1 MLLSPQAVMLEN
13 AFEPEMAGA
22 KSTGCTGSVCL
33 NELFVNAVGQ
43 ETEAVGPSDWTTG
56 EWVEIH
62 NSGTSS
68 VDMAGWYLRDH
79 YDNSNRQLDIS
90 ITSSPV
96 TVVWPQNAQNLILG
110 AGDYM
115 VIARN
120 GDGSSCGFCMT
131 NGQGIV
137 ELYDSSGT
145 KVHNAT
151 WSTPVSQGVSL
162 IEDSTSATADWQ
174 PANNLTPGQ
183 LNSGGG
189 SSSGPTWNTSDLR
202 ITEVLADAWPTDD
215 NATYPGGEWIEIE
228 NTGNAAMNLSG
239 WSVNDLSG
247 NKMNLNFTHVIDYN
261 VSHMIQPNERR
272 IVANIGLERSGVF
285 NNGGDSAF
293 LVNPNGE
300 YVAAANY
307 TSNGIPGHSFIAPTT
322 GTGNW
327 VMSLFPTPE
336 GSDARNVNS
345 SSPVRINELM
355 VNATNSWLSYPNGNW
370 IELSHRSI
378 DPAVD
383 VTGWS
388 IITGTAQTFP
398 LDVGFS
404 DRNSG
409 NGLLI
414 DSGSY
419 VVLSTPPT
427 TGQMQVNGDT
437 VSLVDGIG
445 DIVDSISWGGDFGS
459 NRTAVPTDSDLPAQ
473 PMMVSGWATPAMAN
487 PNQLTSSVNE
497 SADFRI
503 SELMPNPVGS
513 DSNLYPEGEWV
524 EIMNVGNDT
533 ASFQGWKIRD
543 GRNTSLALD
552 SESIPGLNESISSDW
567 ELDAGEH
574 LAVWRNGR
582 AMSLQN
588 SGDAVSLIDD
598 EGEVVQTLVYSLTPL
613 NSTLVSGSDIAD
625 EWTHSPWPTPGYAN
639 PLFDNPYT
647 GATTLEVNEVM
658 PQCTGGNL
666 GIDGDWLEIHNP
678 DAVTIN
684 LSRWLVVADSGDAM
698 VLRSLYLQHYASGVA
713 YERSDW
719 WNLDAGEYAVLI
731 PENNGF
737 LSNFDEMIDLRDPNG
752 DVRQEVV
759 WSTSE
764 NCRSIEGDASAWSE
778 GWLNTMWPTPG
789 EENPEPS
796 PWNPDDP
803 VWLTKVM
810 PGQIYNRDNEF
821 FEITNMGNSILNL
834 AGWHINR
841 IKSDGTANSG
851 TFNGLNLQPGES
863 VTLTQSPTNLSEDG
877 GVNAVDMNEVLDYSP
892 WMYDSGSSLQLISPD
907 GVIADTFVY
916 GNGLATVSGWSG
928 PAVTTPPTTTQGLIY
943 MRGDGCNEITDTN
956 TSADWEVRW
965 IKLGASMFCDSGV
978 FSTTGTL
985 EPMASPDGSL
995 YQFTEWLDGST
1006 TELHIHVYE
1015 LMSNDIVAKLVQ
1027 LSQANV
1033 DITIILEEDPF
1044 EDEEDL
1050 YKIRGM
1056 AYELYAGGITVYWMG
1071 NPRGENAP
1079 PAPYQYIHSKV
1090 AVRDGESVWIGSGN
1104 IKESTFPAG
1113 DYPSNR
1119 DWGLVINS
1127 QDVAQLVMSRMSWDE
1142 NVSHPHLNSYS
1153 VMDPSTG
1160 KPSGWTS
1167 YGPSGLEAVPPTTTP
1182 PVISGDFT
1190 GQVFTCP
1197 DDCITGI
1204 INLLD
1209 SADTSIELS
1218 LQGFDMGWHWGFGD
1232 NPLVEAVERALQRGV
1247 EVRLL
1252 INGYYVAYDDDI
1264 RDTVNHFN
1272 NQWNRTDGYDATAIL
1287 MAPAER
1293 ITKLHNKG
1301 VIVDGE
1307 SVLISS
1313 INWNSNAILRNREM
1327 GIVIHNADLAAWY
1340 LSSFEEDWNRLDADT
1355 DTDGD
1360 NMPDAWELEYGL
1372 NRTSSVIPGSPVP
1385 EQSHDFDGDGLDN
1398 LQEMGVSGDPNNPDT
1413 DGDCIRDIDELTFA
1427 TLHQIPA
1434 SDAILFADA
1443 DNDSVA
1449 DGEQTDCGSNMAGS
1463 GNGTNDGTN
1472 DDNATSPTI
1481 PEAKDPLDSAAA
1493 RVLLGIVGVAMV
1505 ALVIALVVIILG
1517 GRETA
1522 RGVVKEDSFDLAIA
1536 VAQEAAFGAGD
1547 ADAQNQAESSET
1559 ADMQTPLLDGSLTE
1573 EPKIL
1578 SSRDDAVG
1586 RHDGVHG
1593 APLLDGFEF
1602 EGWSPQKVQDALNSG
1617 QTIDQLREQHRKE
1630 NSE

>member
-1 MLLSPQAVMLEN
+1 
-13 AFEPEMAGA
+13 
-22 KSTGCTGSVCL
+22 
-33 NELFVNAVGQ
+33 
-43 ETEAVGPSDWTTG
+43 
-56 EWVEIH
+56 
-62 NSGTSS
+62 
-68 VDMAGWYLRDH
+68 
-79 YDNSNRQLDIS
+79 
-90 ITSSPV
+90 
-96 TVVWPQNAQNLILG
+96 
-110 AGDYM
+110 
-115 VIARN
+115 
-120 GDGSSCGFCMT
+120 
-131 NGQGIV
+131 
-137 ELYDSSGT
+137 
-145 KVHNAT
+145 
-151 WSTPVSQGVSL
+151 
-162 IEDSTSATADWQ
+162 
-174 PANNLTPGQ
+174 
-183 LNSGGG
+183 
-189 SSSGPTWNTSDLR
+189 
-202 ITEVLADAWPTDD
+202 LADAWPTDD

-398 LDVGFS
+398 LEVGFS

-965 IKLGASMFCDSGV
+965 LRLGASMFCDSGV

-1293 ITKLHNKG
+1293 ITKLPNKG